1 MVPAIETLE
10 SFLMYRMDTIAAV
23 ATPPG
28 EGGVAMVRL
37 SGPDAKRIGREIL
50 VRKDTDWESHR
61 LYHGRV
67 RNPGSGAV
75 VDEVMFAFLREP
87 RSYTGEDTVEIHC
100 HGGPYVVRQVLG
112 LTLARGA
119 RHAEPGEFTKRA
131 YLNGRL
137 DLAQAEAVLDLIRSR
152 TDKAAGIALGQ
163 MDGGLSQEV
172 QALREQLVD
181 TLVQVEA
188 AIDFPEE
195 EIELL
200 QREALSRQV
209 AEVVER
215 VSALAG
221 SYEWGRLIR
230 EGVRV
235 CMVGRPNVGKS
246 SLLNALLGVD
256 RAIVTSTPG
265 TTRDFIE
272 ETANLNGLPV
282 VLWDTAGIRD
292 RTEGVEQI
300 GIDVTLRRLA
310 ESQGCMVVLDGS
322 VPLTAEDM
330 DVMERVQGMAGL
342 VVVNKS
348 DLEQRIERSAVSGRL
363 PELRQVEV
371 SALMGQGLET
381 LRGALRECFMDSA
394 EEPEIVVT
402 NVRHKAALERATAS
416 LVEVHRALDQ
426 GLPPDIVAVDLQE
439 ARDSLEEIIGTVTNE
454 DILDRIFSQFC
465 IGK

>member
-1 MVPAIETLE
+1 
-10 SFLMYRMDTIAAV
+10 MYRADTIAAV

-28 EGGVAMVRL
+28 EGGVAVVRL
-37 SGPDAKRIGREIL
+37 SGPDARRIGTEVL
-50 VRKDTDWESHR
+50 TRKDTEWETHR
-61 LYHGRV
+61 LYYGRV
-67 RNPGSGAV
+67 RDPANGAV
-75 VDEVMFAFLREP
+75 VDEVMFAYLQEP

-112 LTLARGA
+112 LALERGA
-119 RHAEPGEFTKRA
+119 RHAEPGEFTRRA

-152 TDKAAGIALGQ
+152 TDKAAGVALGQ
-163 MDGGLSQEV
+163 MEGGLSQEV

-200 QREALSRQV
+200 QREALGRKV
-209 AEVVER
+209 TGVVDR
-215 VSALAG
+215 ISTLVD
-221 SYEWGRLIR
+221 SYAWGRLIR

-235 CMVGRPNVGKS
+235 CIVGRPNVGKS
-246 SLLNALLGVD
+246 SLMNALLGVE
-256 RAIVTSTPG
+256 RAIVTATPG

-272 ETANLNGLPV
+272 ETVNLKGLPV

-292 RTEGVEQI
+292 DPRGVEQI
-300 GIDVTLRRLA
+300 GIDVTLKRLE
-310 ESQGCMVVLDGS
+310 ESQGCMLVLDGS
-322 VPLTAEDM
+322 SPLTREDAA
-330 DVMERVQGMAGL
+330 VMEKVRDRQGL
-342 VVVNKS
+342 VVINKC
-348 DLEQRIERSAVSGRL
+348 DLPQGLDPSAVSGCL
-363 PELRQVEV
+363 PDLQQVEV
-371 SALMGQGLET
+371 SALTNQGLDR
-381 LRGALRECFMDSA
+381 LKAALRDCFLDSA

-402 NVRHKAALERATAS
+402 NVRHKAALDRARAS
-416 LVEVHRALDQ
+416 LVEVRRAID
-426 GLPPDIVAVDLQE
+426 GSLPPDIVAVDLQE
-439 ARDSLEEIIGTVTNE
+439 ARDSLEEIIGTVTTE

>member
-1 MVPAIETLE
+1 
-10 SFLMYRMDTIAAV
+10 MYRADTIAAV

-37 SGPDAKRIGREIL
+37 SGADAKRIGREIL
-50 VRKDTDWESHR
+50 VPKDSDWESHR

-67 RNPGSGAV
+67 RDPGSGGV

-100 HGGPYVVRQVLG
+100 HGSPYVVRQVLG
-112 LTLARGA
+112 LALARGA

-163 MDGGLSQEV
+163 MEGGLSQEV

-200 QREALSRQV
+200 QREALSRKV
-209 AEVVER
+209 WGVVER
-215 VSALAG
+215 VSALAD

-235 CMVGRPNVGKS
+235 CIVGRPNVGKS

-256 RAIVTSTPG
+256 RAIVTATPG

-272 ETANLNGLPV
+272 ETVNLHGLPV

-300 GIDVTLRRLA
+300 GIDVTLKRLA
-310 ESQGCMVVLDGS
+310 DSQGCMLVLDGS
-322 VPLTAEDM
+322 APLHAEDL
-330 DVMERVQGMAGL
+330 DVMERVREMAGL

-348 DLEQRIERSAVSGRL
+348 DLEQRMERWTVTGRL
-363 PELRQVEV
+363 PNLRQVAV
-371 SALMGQGLET
+371 SALTGQGLDD
-381 LRGALRECFMDSA
+381 LKSALRDCFLDSA

-402 NVRHKAALERATAS
+402 NVRHKAALDRAKTS
-416 LVEVHRALDQ
+416 LVEVHRAFGQ

>member
-1 MVPAIETLE
+1 
-10 SFLMYRMDTIAAV
+10 MYRADTIAAV

-28 EGGVAMVRL
+28 EGGVAVVRL

-50 VRKDTDWESHR
+50 VRKDADWESHR

-67 RNPGSGAV
+67 RDPGSGAV

-112 LTLARGA
+112 LALARGG

-131 YLNGRL
+131 YLNGRV

-163 MDGGLSQEV
+163 MEGGLSQEV
-172 QALREQLVD
+172 QDLREQLVD

-200 QREALSRQV
+200 QRDALGAKV

-215 VSALAG
+215 VSTLAD

-235 CMVGRPNVGKS
+235 CIVGRPNVGKS

-272 ETANLNGLPV
+272 ETVNLKGLPV

-292 RTEGVEQI
+292 ETEGVEQI
-300 GIDVTLRRLA
+300 GIDVTLKRLA
-310 ESQGCMVVLDGS
+310 ESQGCMLVLDGS
-322 VPLTAEDM
+322 APLATGDM
-330 DVMERVQGMAGL
+330 DVMERVRGMAGL
-342 VVVNKS
+342 VVFNKS
-348 DLEQRIERSAVSGRL
+348 DLEQRIDRSTVSGRL
-363 PELRQVEV
+363 PDLRQVGV
-371 SALMGQGLET
+371 SALTGEGLDALKGS
-381 LRGALRECFMDSA
+381 LRDCFLDSA

-402 NVRHKAALERATAS
+402 NVRHKAALDRARAA
-416 LVEVHRALDQ
+416 LVEVHRAIEQ

>member
-1 MVPAIETLE
+1 
-10 SFLMYRMDTIAAV
+10 MYRADTIAAV

-67 RNPGSGAV
+67 RDPGSGAV

-112 LTLARGA
+112 LALGCGA

-131 YLNGRL
+131 FLNGRL

-200 QREALSRQV
+200 QREALSRKV

-235 CMVGRPNVGKS
+235 CIVGRPNVGKS

-272 ETANLNGLPV
+272 ETVNLNGLPV

-300 GIDVTLRRLA
+300 GIDVTLKRLA
-310 ESQGCMVVLDGS
+310 ESQGCMLVLDGS
-322 VPLTAEDM
+322 APLAVEDM
-330 DVMERVQGMAGL
+330 DVMERVRGMAGL

-348 DLEQRIERSAVSGRL
+348 DLEQRIDLSAVTGRL

-371 SALMGQGLET
+371 SALTGQGLDALKGS
-381 LRGALRECFMDSA
+381 LRDCFLDSA

-402 NVRHKAALERATAS
+402 NVRHKAALDRARAS
-416 LVEVHRALDQ
+416 LVEVHRAIDQ

-439 ARDSLEEIIGTVTNE
+439 ARDSLEEIIGAVTNE

>member
-1 MVPAIETLE
+1 
-10 SFLMYRMDTIAAV
+10 MYRADTIAAI

-28 EGGVAMVRL
+28 EGGVAVVRL
-37 SGPDAKRIGREIL
+37 SGPDARRIGTEIL
-50 VRKDTDWESHR
+50 SRGDVDWESHR
-61 LYHGRV
+61 LYYGKV
-67 RNPGSGAV
+67 RDPDGGSV

-100 HGGPYVVRQVLG
+100 HGAPVVIRQVLG
-112 LTLARGA
+112 LALACGA

-131 YLNGRL
+131 FLNGRL

-152 TDKAAGIALGQ
+152 TDKAAGVALGQ
-163 MDGGLSQEV
+163 MEGGLSQEV
-172 QALREQLVD
+172 QELREQLVD

-200 QREALSRQV
+200 QRQELGRKV
-209 AEVVER
+209 AGVVDR
-215 VSALAG
+215 ISALVD

-235 CMVGRPNVGKS
+235 CIVGRPNVGKS
-246 SLLNALLGVD
+246 SLLNALLGVE
-256 RAIVTSTPG
+256 RAIVTATPG

-272 ETANLNGLPV
+272 ETVNLNGLPV

-300 GIDVTLRRLA
+300 GIDVTLKRLE
-310 ESQGCMVVLDGS
+310 ESQGCMLVVDGS
-322 VPLTAEDM
+322 SPLAAEDL
-330 DVMERVQGMAGL
+330 DVIERVRERPGL
-342 VVVNKS
+342 VVINKS
-348 DLEQRIERSAVSGRL
+348 DLPRELDGSAVSRHLTG
-363 PELRQVEV
+363 LRQVEV
-371 SALMGQGLET
+371 SALTGQGLDM
-381 LRGALRECFMDSA
+381 LKDALRECFLDSA
-394 EEPEIVVT
+394 EEPEVVVT
-402 NVRHKAALERATAS
+402 NVRHKAALERARAS
-416 LVEVHRALDQ
+416 LVEVHRAVNE
-426 GLPPDIVAVDLQE
+426 GMPPDIVAVDLQE
-439 ARDSLEEIIGTVTNE
+439 ARDSLEEIIGTVTND

>member
-1 MVPAIETLE
+1 
-10 SFLMYRMDTIAAV
+10 MYQADTIAAV

-28 EGGVAMVRL
+28 EGGVAVVRL
-37 SGPDAKRIGREIL
+37 SGPDAQRIGGEIL
-50 VRKDTDWESHR
+50 SRKNGEWQSHR
-61 LYHGRV
+61 LYYGRV
-67 RNPGSGAV
+67 RDPADGCV

-100 HGGPYVVRQVLG
+100 HGGPLVVRQVLG
-112 LTLARGA
+112 LALTHGA

-131 YLNGRL
+131 FLNGRL

-152 TDKAAGIALGQ
+152 TDKAAGVALGQ
-163 MDGGLSQEV
+163 MEGGLSQEV
-172 QALREQLVD
+172 QALREELVD

-200 QREALSRQV
+200 QREELCRKV
-209 AEVVER
+209 AEVTDR
-215 VSALAG
+215 VSALVD

-235 CMVGRPNVGKS
+235 CIVGRPNVGKS

-256 RAIVTSTPG
+256 RAIVTATPG

-272 ETANLNGLPV
+272 EAVNLDGLPV
-282 VLWDTAGIRD
+282 VLWDTAGIREN
-292 RTEGVEQI
+292 TQGVEQI
-300 GIDVTLRRLA
+300 GIDVTLERLA
-310 ESQGCMVVLDGS
+310 ESQGCMAVLDGS
-322 VPLTAEDM
+322 EPLSREDM
-330 DVMERVQGMAGL
+330 AVMERVRHRQGL
-342 VVVNKS
+342 VVINKC
-348 DLEQRIERSAVSGRL
+348 DLPRRIDRSAVSGCL
-363 PELRQVEV
+363 PDLEQLEV
-371 SALMGQGLET
+371 SSLTGQGLDGLKT
-381 LRGALRECFMDSA
+381 ALRDCFLDSA

-402 NVRHKAALERATAS
+402 NVRHKAALDRARTN
-416 LVEVHRALDQ
+416 LVEVHRAIDR
-426 GLPPDIVAVDLQE
+426 GLPADIVAVDLQE
-439 ARDSLEEIIGTVTNE
+439 ARDSLEEIVGTVTND

>member
-1 MVPAIETLE
+1 
-10 SFLMYRMDTIAAV
+10 MYRADTIAAV

-50 VRKDTDWESHR
+50 VRKDADWESHR

-67 RNPGSGAV
+67 RDPGSGAV

-112 LTLARGA
+112 LALGCGA

-131 YLNGRL
+131 FLNGRL

-152 TDKAAGIALGQ
+152 TDKAAGIALGH

-172 QALREQLVD
+172 QTLREQLVD

-200 QREALSRQV
+200 QREALSRKV

-215 VSALAG
+215 VSALAD

-235 CMVGRPNVGKS
+235 CIVGRPNVGKS

-272 ETANLNGLPV
+272 ETVNLNGLPV

-292 RTEGVEQI
+292 RSEGVEQM
-300 GIDVTLRRLA
+300 GIDVTLKRLA
-310 ESQGCMVVLDGS
+310 ESQGCMLVLDGS
-322 VPLTAEDM
+322 APLAAEDM
-330 DVMERVQGMAGL
+330 DVMERVCGMAGL

-348 DLEQRIERSAVSGRL
+348 DLEQRIDFSAVAGRL
-363 PELRQVEV
+363 PELRRVAV
-371 SALMGQGLET
+371 SALTGQGLDALKGS
-381 LRGALRECFMDSA
+381 LRDCFLDSV

-402 NVRHKAALERATAS
+402 NVRHKAALDRARAS
-416 LVEVHRALDQ
+416 LVEVHRAIDQ

>member
-1 MVPAIETLE
+1 
-10 SFLMYRMDTIAAV
+10 MYRTDTIAAV

-28 EGGVAMVRL
+28 EGGIAVVRL
-37 SGPDAKRIGREIL
+37 SGPDARRIGTEIL
-50 VRKDTDWESHR
+50 ARKGAEWESHR

-67 RNPGSGAV
+67 RDPGNGFV
-75 VDEVMFAFLREP
+75 VDEVMFAYLQEP
-87 RSYTGEDTVEIHC
+87 GSYTGEDTVEIHC

-112 LTLARGA
+112 LALQRGA

-152 TDKAAGIALGQ
+152 TDKAAGVALGQ
-163 MDGGLSQEV
+163 MEGGLSQEV
-172 QALREQLVD
+172 QGLREQLVD

-200 QREALSRQV
+200 QREELGRKV
-209 AEVVER
+209 AGVVDR
-215 VSALAG
+215 ISALVD
-221 SYEWGRLIR
+221 SYAWGRLIR

-235 CMVGRPNVGKS
+235 CIVGRPNVGKS
-246 SLLNALLGVD
+246 SLMNALLGMD
-256 RAIVTSTPG
+256 RAIVTATPG

-272 ETANLNGLPV
+272 ETVSLKGLPV

-292 RTEGVEQI
+292 GTQGVEQI
-300 GIDVTLRRLA
+300 GIDVTLKRLE
-310 ESQGCMVVLDGS
+310 ESHGCMLVLDGAS
-322 VPLTAEDM
+322 PLTREDEE
-330 DVMERVQGMAGL
+330 VMGKVRDMHGL
-342 VVVNKS
+342 VVINKS
-348 DLEQRIERSAVSGRL
+348 DLPRRIDRSAVSGCL
-363 PELRQVEV
+363 PDLRQVEV
-371 SALMGQGLET
+371 SALTKQGLDGLKE
-381 LRGALRECFMDSA
+381 ALRDCFLDST

-402 NVRHKAALERATAS
+402 NVRHKAALDRAGAS
-416 LVEVHRALDQ
+416 LVEVRRAIDR

-439 ARDSLEEIIGTVTNE
+439 ARDSLEEIIGTVTND